1 MKPLTYLAF
10 DYGTHV
16 IGVAVGR
23 NPPGR
28 AEGAGTV
35 AGRTKGPDWPAIE
48 RLLAAWEPDALIVGL
63 PLNMDGTDNEM
74 TVAAR
79 RFSRRL
85 DGRYH
90 LPVYLVDER
99 LTTASAR
106 DRVVATGVPRRR
118 RKAALDTLAAITIL
132 QAYFDDLP
140 HTGPDHPRDPIDA

>member
-10 DYGTHV
+10 DYGTR
-16 IGVAVGR
+16 ITGVAVGR
-23 NPPGR
+23 YPPGR

-35 AGRTKGPDWPAIE
+35 AGLASGPDWRAIE
-48 RLLAAWEPDALIVGL
+48 KLLTTWQPDILVVGL

-79 RFSRRL
+79 RFGRRL

-90 LPVYLVDER
+90 LPVYWADER

-106 DRVVATGVPRRR
+106 ERVEATGVPRGR

-140 HTGPDHPRDPIDA
+140 SASLDHPRGPTHE